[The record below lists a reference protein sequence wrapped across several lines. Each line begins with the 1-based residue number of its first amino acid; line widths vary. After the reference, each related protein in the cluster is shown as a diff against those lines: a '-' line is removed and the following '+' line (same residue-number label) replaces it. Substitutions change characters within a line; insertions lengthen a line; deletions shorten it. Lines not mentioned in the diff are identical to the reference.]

1 MFNTC
6 NDPTVCSWSED
17 GTMIVVK
24 NVSKFENDIIPQ
36 FFKHNKFTS
45 FVRQLNFY
53 GFRKINNINNS
64 IRIDAPTEKNWRFY
78 HPKFQHNRT
87 YLLKQMK
94 RSPIKKKE
102 KKTEQLTTTT
112 TQSVGISNNNVAKGT
127 TIDDDEIK
135 CNGDHQLHNTITT
148 TTATTTVTP
157 IDIPPPPPPPPP
169 SHLLQSNMD
178 DYSGDNNNEG
188 DLLFG
193 EYYDSDCNSTGS
205 DLVF

>member
-112 TQSVGISNNNVAKGT
+112 TTQSVGITNDNVVKGT

-135 CNGDHQLHNTITT
+135 GNGDHQLHNTTT
-148 TTATTTVTP
+148 TTTTTVTP
-157 IDIPPPPPPPPP
+157 INIRPPASPPPP
-169 SHLLQSNMD
+169 SHLLQSN

-193 EYYDSDCNSTGS
+193 EYYDSDCKSTDS